1 MNVPQG
7 RLKPLGQRHPDFGAY
22 PWSTSF
28 LLLFCCID
36 EKTSIWMS
44 FYNELALRILDYTFF
59 KCFFTFKKR
68 SIILKIQNSWKHF
81 SFYLSLN
88 KQSKLK
94 SWSESNL
101 HIFYE
106 AFFLLA
112 PNIKP
117 INIYSYLFL
126 LHDFILFIKLISRP
140 VDIKYLYFLFTYTF
154 DMPFFDEFVARF
166 FSGLIIDLH

>member
-22 PWSTSF
+22 PWSISF

-36 EKTSIWMS
+36 EKTWIWMS

-59 KCFFTFKKR
+59 KWFFSFKKR

-88 KQSKLK
+88 NQSKFK
-94 SWSESNL
+94 SWTESNL
-101 HIFYE
+101 HMHI
-106 AFFLLA
+106 LLRIILLS
-112 PNIKP
+112 PNIKTLAFRWFNFT
-117 INIYSYLFL
+117 ICQI
-126 LHDFILFIKLISRP
+126 
-140 VDIKYLYFLFTYTF
+140 DIKYLYFLFTYTF